1 MGTLWQLWIFYE
13 KHNLW
18 IVMNGRYL
26 HLADAREAARYRRG
40 YGMTVIIATQAR
52 TDRYLAKRDWR

>member
-1 MGTLWQLWIFYE
+1 MGTLWQLWILSDS
-13 KHNLW
+13 NLW
-18 IVMNGRYL
+18 RVMNGRYL